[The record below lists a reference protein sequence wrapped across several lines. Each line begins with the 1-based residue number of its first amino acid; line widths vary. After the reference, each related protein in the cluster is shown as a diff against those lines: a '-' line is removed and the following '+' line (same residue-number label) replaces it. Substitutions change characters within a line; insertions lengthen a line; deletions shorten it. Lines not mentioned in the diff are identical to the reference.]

1 MISHLVEVCQLVFD
15 IDVTSYED
23 GFVLGI
29 GAIGTPEHCALPGR
43 LALDGGLAVACKIKV
58 KHTF

>member
-15 IDVTSYED
+15 IDVTSYQD

-29 GAIGTPEHCALPGR
+29 GAIGTPEHGSLSCR

>member
-29 GAIGTPEHCALPGR
+29 GTIGTPEHGALTCR